1 MSRSW
6 LHISWLKW
14 LISCLH
20 CGFGFIRFWFLF
32 FCQPV
37 NNYFKRC
44 KLLSKITHENS
55 QDFLLHFLELNC
67 INANKNDDDFIKCHG
82 ILMEIFKPL
91 GNSIDILT
99 PWLFHRLILPFSNT
113 LNIEGRS
120 TYAPICSLKFEVKIQ
135 GVSNNITASK
145 HPTQN

>member
-1 MSRSW
+1 
-6 LHISWLKW
+6 
-14 LISCLH
+14 
-20 CGFGFIRFWFLF
+20 
-32 FCQPV
+32 
-37 NNYFKRC
+37 
-44 KLLSKITHENS
+44 
-55 QDFLLHFLELNC
+55 
-67 INANKNDDDFIKCHG
+67 
-82 ILMEIFKPL
+82 MEIFKPL

-120 TYAPICSLKFEVKIQ
+120 TNAPICSLKFEVKIQ